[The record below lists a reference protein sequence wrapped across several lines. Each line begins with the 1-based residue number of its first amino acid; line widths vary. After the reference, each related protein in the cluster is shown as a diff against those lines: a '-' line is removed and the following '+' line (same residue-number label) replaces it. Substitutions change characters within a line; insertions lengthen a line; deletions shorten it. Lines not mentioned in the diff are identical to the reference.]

1 MRKGPL
7 GTCGSHILSNTK
19 SQRHSV
25 FVSEFSLCETLD
37 PIIFGPLIFRPSI
50 RPVNKAVRKHSRS
63 EPIDTPLHSEYTESM
78 TYTTYCKSLHCTR
91 KQRACE
97 ATAQFCC
104 GYVYPVLTLAVYS
117 LGFIAIHEVFQPSG
131 KFPLLPTVEIRL
143 STVADS

>member
-78 TYTTYCKSLHCTR
+78 TYTNHTKQ
-91 KQRACE
+91 QRACE

-104 GYVYPVLTLAVYS
+104 DYVCPVLALAIYS
-117 LGFIAIHEVFQPSG
+117 FGFIAIHEVFQPSG
-131 KFPLLPTVEIRL
+131 KFPLLPTIEIRL
-143 STVADS
+143 STVENR